1 MRIWRWME
9 WTELSRQG
17 VRHEEPRID
26 SVMRYSVAILM
37 GYTYQAEGIWSV
49 EQADITRI
57 VRKTLIRSSEW
68 AFLPKLSLG

>member
-1 MRIWRWME
+1 ME
-9 WTELSRQG
+9 WIELSRQG
-17 VRHEEPRID
+17 VRNEEPRID

-49 EQADITRI
+49 EQADFARI

-68 AFLPKLSLG
+68 AFHPKLSLG